1 MNDSKIKVILVDDHQ
16 IVREGFK
23 LILLLDDRFETIGE
37 AESANALLTLLKEK
51 TPDVIVLDISM
62 PGLSGIEICKQIKSD
77 SSSIKILFVTAN
89 VDTTHLKAAIKSG
102 ADGFLPKDT
111 SSQEFTTA
119 ISEVAKG
126 NTYFSPKIS
135 GLMIKVMTQSNSPN
149 ETELS
154 LRELEIVKQLAEGKL
169 QKEIASALFISPR
182 TVETHKK
189 NIQTKLGINNT
200 ADLVK
205 FAIREGITEL

>member
-1 MNDSKIKVILVDDHQ
+1 MEDSKIKVILVDDHQ

-62 PGLSGIEICKQIKSD
+62 PGLSGIEICKQIKTNSP
-77 SSSIKILFVTAN
+77 SIKILFVTAN
-89 VDTTHLKAAIKSG
+89 VDTTHIKASIKVG

-111 SSQEFTTA
+111 SSEEFTNA
-119 ISEVAKG
+119 IKEVAKG
-126 NTYFSPKIS
+126 NSYFSQKIT
-135 GLMIKVMTQSNSPN
+135 GLMVKVMSMTSEEK
-149 ETELS
+149 ETELT
-154 LRELEIVKQLAEGKL
+154 LRELEIVKQLANGKL
-169 QKEIASALFISPR
+169 QKEIAATLFISPR

-189 NIQTKLGINNT
+189 NIQEKLGINNT
-200 ADLVK
+200 VDLVK
-205 FAIREGITEL
+205 FAIREGLTEL

>member
-23 LILLLDDRFETIGE
+23 LILLLDERFETIGE
-37 AESANALLTLLKEK
+37 AESANTLLPLLKEK

-62 PGLSGIEICKQIKSD
+62 PGLSGIEICKQIKVV
-77 SSSIKILFVTAN
+77 SSTIKILFLTAN
-89 VDTTHLKAAIKSG
+89 VDTTHLKAAIKAG

-119 ISEVAKG
+119 VSEVAKG
-126 NTYFSPKIS
+126 NTYFSPKIA
-135 GLMIKVMTQSNSPN
+135 GLMIKVMSSSTNN
-149 ETELS
+149 KETELT

-169 QKEIASALFISPR
+169 QKEIAESLFISPR

-189 NIQTKLGINNT
+189 NIQTKLGINT
-200 ADLVK
+200 TVDLVK